1 MNYRQ
6 WKKNYKKNYGVNP
19 PLNIDKRKQRK
30 LAVKV
35 TELSKAS
42 NNIAES
48 IKDTVANF
56 MRAIAK
62 ASDGIATGF
71 RDVANRIQPLDI
83 EGCYLNWEV
92 KPVINGYGIYENNS
106 LTGSGQLKLIT
117 NSRSAAEK
125 VVEIMK
131 VDQLEYT
138 DVTIQREYRDRAI
151 SHSVKIQDT
160 CQRDK
165 EDKEVRYMVFSVC
178 KKNIIENCRM
188 LLIILSVR

>member
-6 WKKNYKKNYGVNP
+6 WKKNYKKNYGVTP

-30 LAVKV
+30 LTKTLITA
-35 TELSKAS
+35 ELSKAS

-131 VDQLEYT
+131 ADQLEYYRCNSPER
-138 DVTIQREYRDRAI
+138 IQRSCDIA
-151 SHSVKIQDT
+151 Q
-160 CQRDK
+160 C
-165 EDKEVRYMVFSVC
+165 
-178 KKNIIENCRM
+178 
-188 LLIILSVR
+188 